1 MGLGDKGA
9 GTNCGPGIAF
19 TEASARIERVNQ
31 MATKTNLKAGYGK
44 LAANHNETLVR
55 DCGKNLQV
63 KTRVRAGKKL
73 Q

>member
-1 MGLGDKGA
+1 
-9 GTNCGPGIAF
+9 
-19 TEASARIERVNQ
+19 
-31 MATKTNLKAGYGK
+31 MATKTNLKAGK

-55 DCGKNLQV
+55 DCGKNLRV